1 MGHGHLSEI
10 TETVFWECCLVM
22 SCQPLR
28 LQIHCLLALL
38 RAQSPAMGVF
48 PCRNQLFVCFIFL
61 GKMVFDFSE
70 RPDVP
75 GERKR
80 IEAEGAA
87 WSPVQGEKFR
97 HSTKAEFARKEI
109 SNH

>member
-1 MGHGHLSEI
+1 MGYGHLSET
-10 TETVFWECCLVM
+10 TETVFRECCLVM

-28 LQIHCLLALL
+28 LPIHCF
-38 RAQSPAMGVF
+38 S
-48 PCRNQLFVCFIFL
+48 CLFVLFIFL
-61 GKMVFDFSE
+61 EKMVFDFSE

-87 WSPVQGEKFR
+87 GSPVQGEKF
-97 HSTKAEFARKEI
+97 
-109 SNH
+109 